1 MKHRYRH
8 QIRNVYVVAAIS
20 TLLLVASFSLLGLR
34 PLIEYLRE
42 THAESIELALQ
53 NSAGRLQMI
62 LNHHQALAQQA
73 ASRTAIRLEQAAY
86 VRGEI
91 TQQALVE
98 FSRPKLADAIST
110 NPSLLGIARYAPDG
124 RRLYAVGQPVPE
136 VLAAHCDATSLAA
149 VTLLP
154 HTAGPQ
160 GAALAYCSPILDP
173 LHGRVGMDLLLVS
186 DQPIQALID
195 EQSTATD
202 TLAVVSGTQRIV
214 YWPQSAEAA
223 TGAREALQRYLR
235 EGAQAAGF
243 VIRTQ
248 PLGVA
253 DWRLASVVDAGHFF
267 APIATQTR
275 ALVVATLMAAAAIFV
290 LNLLALRP
298 IVSVLVQE
306 EALLRLARSDRLT
319 GLHNHGYMQE
329 LLDGEL
335 ARAARYQRPLTL
347 LLLDIDHFKQLNDQC
362 GHPGGDAV
370 LAQLA
375 TLCTGLIRD
384 SDRLARYGGE
394 EFLLILP
401 ETSVEEGARL
411 AERLRARV
419 AQHRFQVGDQD
430 RQITVS
436 VGLVGW
442 DGTGTDT
449 VPTKAELVRCADRAL
464 YRSKALGRDRV
475 TSAGTLRADAVCPIA

>member
-1 MKHRYRH
+1 MQPFAAAPLLALHEHRYRH
-8 QIRNVYVVAAIS
+8 QIRNVYVVAAVS

-62 LNHHQALAQQA
+62 LNHHPALAQQA
-73 ASRTAIRLEQAAY
+73 ASRTIIRLEQAAY

-98 FSRPKLADAIST
+98 FSGPKLADAIST

-136 VLAAHCDATSLAA
+136 AMAAHCDATSLAA
-149 VTLLP
+149 V
-154 HTAGPQ
+154 
-160 GAALAYCSPILDP
+160 S
-173 LHGRVGMDLLLVS
+173 
-186 DQPIQALID
+186 
-195 EQSTATD
+195 
-202 TLAVVSGTQRIV
+202 
-214 YWPQSAEAA
+214 
-223 TGAREALQRYLR
+223 
-235 EGAQAAGF
+235 
-243 VIRTQ
+243 
-248 PLGVA
+248 
-253 DWRLASVVDAGHFF
+253 
-267 APIATQTR
+267 
-275 ALVVATLMAAAAIFV
+275 
-290 LNLLALRP
+290 LLA
-298 IVSVLVQE
+298 
-306 EALLRLARSDRLT
+306 
-319 GLHNHGYMQE
+319 H
-329 LLDGEL
+329 
-335 ARAARYQRPLTL
+335 AARYQRPLTL

-362 GHPGGDAV
+362 GNRGGDAV

-449 VPTKAELVRCADRAL
+449 VPTKAELLRCADRAL